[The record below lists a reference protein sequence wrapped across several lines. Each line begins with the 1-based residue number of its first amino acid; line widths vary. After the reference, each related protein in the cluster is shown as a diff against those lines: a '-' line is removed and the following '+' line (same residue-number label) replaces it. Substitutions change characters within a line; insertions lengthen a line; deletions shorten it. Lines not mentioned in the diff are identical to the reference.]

1 MVNSKR
7 VIIATL
13 FGIVAGIICFL
24 GAISL
29 NLEVDALRLIFIIVN
44 RALIGFVIGI
54 SALRMNW
61 VLHGL
66 LLGEIVGL
74 PFFIFDLIIEGDLAI
89 VLAVLLL
96 NGVFGIMIEFFT
108 TVVFKAPVE

>member
-1 MVNSKR
+1 MVNPKR

-13 FGIVAGIICFL
+13 FGIVAGILCYF

-29 NLEVDALRLIFIIVN
+29 NLEIDVLRLIFILVN

-54 SALRMNW
+54 SALRMKW

-74 PFFIFDLIIEGDLAI
+74 PFFLFDLIIEIDLTI
-89 VLAVLLL
+89 LLSVLIL

-108 TVVFKAPVE
+108 TVVFKAPAE